1 MSSHVTNHKSWRMA
15 PPKGDAFNTSA
26 ISWDNISHRDNL
38 PNALNLLR
46 QSYFQRFVKRCTFVQ
61 CFTGKFLS
69 LQYLRYLPISQKS
82 NSLIFHLMPL
92 VRKCN
97 VVYEIVNVISAA
109 GHQKSHSL
117 RVKWQQTTQFLD
129 VIVTDLSGVL
139 EILACHSSFQK
150 ERGQLWYVPAWG
162 IDAFLHNH
170 PHHFLEF

>member
-1 MSSHVTNHKSWRMA
+1 MPSTLVLYLEITLAIGQFAKCLKFVTTKLFSKIRKTMHICTVFYNK
-15 PPKGDAFNTSA
+15 
-26 ISWDNISHRDNL
+26 ISFFAVFEVS
-38 PNALNLLR
+38 
-46 QSYFQRFVKRCTFVQ
+46 
-61 CFTGKFLS
+61 
-69 LQYLRYLPISQKS
+69 ISQKS
-82 NSLIFHLMPL
+82 NSSIFHLMPL

-162 IDAFLHNH
+162 IDDFLHNH